1 LIDVPNQNIFCNVP
15 WYGLQIYW
23 DGGFGICCSED
34 HRLYPVTDQQ
44 YNISS
49 MTIAEWFNSEPVQK
63 FRQGIQ
69 GTQKLS
75 PCKVCYL
82 EEQHGSYSKRIKE
95 NQKSVIFSRAFD
107 HSYLQ
112 SPSRRHFEYSDN
124 GTTDTMP
131 IDLHINLG
139 NFCNLACKMC
149 QPNASSTIASQQV
162 KWGIAESK
170 KYLGVDWTRDPE
182 VWGNFKQQILNIQNL
197 NNIHFMGGETLLTD
211 RLEDLVDTMIEC
223 KKFDL
228 CFSFVTNGTVFKPE
242 LVNKLKQ
249 FRRVGIEISIETVTD
264 HNAYQ
269 RQGTNTVEV
278 LKNIQKY
285 RELCNNSSVTVTL
298 RSAPSLLSIGYYHTL
313 LEYALEHKLL
323 VRSNLCYDPKFLYAV
338 NLPVEVKQLYAVKY
352 VELISRLDSIDTVGD
367 FNANDPHNFQVA
379 IKRQAEMCLQ
389 LLSTDQP
396 ADAEAQLKLMVE
408 HCRKWDQVY
417 RYDARSLYPELATV
431 WDQYGY

>member
-1 LIDVPNQNIFCNVP
+1 
-15 WYGLQIYW
+15 
-23 DGGFGICCSED
+23 
-34 HRLYPVTDQQ
+34 
-44 YNISS
+44 
-49 MTIAEWFNSEPVQK
+49 
-63 FRQGIQ
+63 
-69 GTQKLS
+69 LS
-75 PCKVCYL
+75 
-82 EEQHGSYSKRIKE
+82 
-95 NQKSVIFSRAFD
+95 
-107 HSYLQ
+107 
-112 SPSRRHFEYSDN
+112 
-124 GTTDTMP
+124 
-131 IDLHINLG
+131 
-139 NFCNLACKMC
+139 
-149 QPNASSTIASQQV
+149 
-162 KWGIAESK
+162 
-170 KYLGVDWTRDPE
+170 
-182 VWGNFKQQILNIQNL
+182 IQNL

-249 FRRVGIEISIETVTD
+249 FKRVGIEISIETVTD

-278 LKNIQKY
+278 LKNIQRY
-285 RELCNNSSVTVTL
+285 QELCNNSNVTVTL

-352 VELISRLDSIDTVGD
+352 VELRSRLNSIDTVGD

>member
-1 LIDVPNQNIFCNVP
+1 VPDQNIFCNVP

-63 FRQGIQ
+63 FRQGIR

-112 SPSRRHFEYSDN
+112 SPSRKHFEYSAN

-182 VWGNFKQQILNIQNL
+182 VWGNFKQQILSIQNL

-278 LKNIQKY
+278 LKNIQRY
-285 RELCNNSSVTVTL
+285 QELCNNSNVTVTL

-313 LEYALEHKLL
+313 LEYALEHELL

-338 NLPVEVKQLYAVKY
+338 NLPVDVKQLYAVKY
-352 VELISRLDSIDTVGD
+352 VELISRLVSIDTASD

-396 ADAEAQLKLMVE
+396 EDADAQLKLMVE